1 MRYLRWNKRTCK
13 MNRFRIISCCTALS
27 LVMLTACGNGSATEN
42 TDSTGTTFTESEAA
56 SLSEAETADTYSEDE
71 PASDEE
77 ASAIDTSEML
87 SQMINESHLP
97 EISIT
102 DASTHDEIMQAG
114 KRAAVFFAE
123 AADKYFGYG
132 VERRW
137 KLGQTDDDILT
148 TEEIT
153 QYQTSG
159 SYWRSFGLYTETG
172 DDYIPLDG
180 AGSKQFLIDCL
191 HLTEKGY
198 DDLCSNSPST
208 YTIKDGSFY
217 VSSGDGG
224 EAGWSYSRIVD
235 FSADENVITF
245 SCERFGDAEDWG
257 YDEDM
262 IQPFTFSLA
271 FEDDGWKLDGVSYG
285 EGFFEFSPREY
296 TVTDEE
302 KQQIQTLLKESG
314 QFFYDYIDCKE
325 ICKHTDT
332 SKTVTTQ
339 ETADNGM
346 YEGEAYDRTW
356 YEVTDGDVTSLDAL
370 NEKTEKLFT
379 ENMTADL
386 GTAIANNYH
395 EENGKLY
402 LSDNAGSD
410 GGLLGTDTVYIK
422 SVGKADDVFILYMTA
437 FGAGENWEFDH
448 DLTEDFTVLLKKT
461 DNCFKVDEC
470 SLNAQAYIEWCYDPD
485 DDMI

>member
-1 MRYLRWNKRTCK
+1 

-42 TDSTGTTFTESEAA
+42 TDSTDTTFTESEAA

-148 TEEIT
+148 TEEMM

-180 AGSKQFLIDCL
+180 TGSKQFLIDCL

-235 FSADENVITF
+235 FSADENIITF
-245 SCERFGDAEDWG
+245 SCERVGDAEDWG

-285 EGFFEFSPREY
+285 EGFFEFRPREY

-356 YEVTDGDVTSLDAL
+356 YEVTDGDVTSLDVL

-402 LSDNAGSD
+402 LSENAGSD

-437 FGAGENWEFDH
+437 FGAGENWELDH

-461 DNCFKVDEC
+461 DNGFKVDEC
-470 SLNAQAYIEWCYDPD
+470 SLNAQAYIEWCYDPE

>member
-1 MRYLRWNKRTCK
+1 

-42 TDSTGTTFTESEAA
+42 TDSTDTTFTESEAA

-71 PASDEE
+71 PASGEE

-148 TEEIT
+148 TEEMM

-180 AGSKQFLIDCL
+180 TGSKQFLIDCL

-235 FSADENVITF
+235 FSADENIITF
-245 SCERFGDAEDWG
+245 SCERVGDAEDWG

-285 EGFFEFSPREY
+285 EGFFEFLPREY

-356 YEVTDGDVTSLDAL
+356 YEVTDGDVTSLDVL

-402 LSDNAGSD
+402 LSENAGSD

-422 SVGKADDVFILYMTA
+422 SVSKADDVFILYMTA
-437 FGAGENWEFDH
+437 FGAGENWELDH

-461 DNCFKVDEC
+461 DNGFKVDEC
-470 SLNAQAYIEWCYDPD
+470 SLNAQAYIEWCYDPE

>member
-1 MRYLRWNKRTCK
+1 

-42 TDSTGTTFTESEAA
+42 TDSTDTTFTESEAA

-123 AADKYFGYG
+123 AADKYFSYG

-148 TEEIT
+148 TEEMM

-180 AGSKQFLIDCL
+180 TGSKQFLIDCL

-245 SCERFGDAEDWG
+245 SCERVGDAEDWG

-285 EGFFEFSPREY
+285 EGFFEFRPREY

-356 YEVTDGDVTSLDAL
+356 YEVTDGDVTSLDVI

-402 LSDNAGSD
+402 LSENAGSD

-437 FGAGENWEFDH
+437 FGAGENWELDH

-461 DNCFKVDEC
+461 DNGFKVDEC
-470 SLNAQAYIEWCYDPD
+470 SLNAQAYIEWCYDPE

>member
-1 MRYLRWNKRTCK
+1 

-27 LVMLTACGNGSATEN
+27 LVMLTACGNGSAPEN
-42 TDSTGTTFTESEAA
+42 TDSTDTTFTESEAA

-71 PASDEE
+71 PASGEE

-148 TEEIT
+148 TEEMM

-180 AGSKQFLIDCL
+180 TGSKQFLIDCL

-235 FSADENVITF
+235 FSADENIITF
-245 SCERFGDAEDWG
+245 SCERVGDAEDWG

-285 EGFFEFSPREY
+285 EGFFEFRPREY

-346 YEGEAYDRTW
+346 YEGEAYDKTW

-402 LSDNAGSD
+402 LSDNAGSY

-437 FGAGENWEFDH
+437 FGAGENWELDH

-461 DNCFKVDEC
+461 DNGFKVDEC

>member
-1 MRYLRWNKRTCK
+1 

-27 LVMLTACGNGSATEN
+27 LVMLTACVNGSATEN
-42 TDSTGTTFTESEAA
+42 TDSTDTTFTESEAA

-123 AADKYFGYG
+123 AADKYFSYG

-137 KLGQTDDDILT
+137 KLGQTDDNILT
-148 TEEIT
+148 TEEMM

-180 AGSKQFLIDCL
+180 TGSKQFLIDCL

-245 SCERFGDAEDWG
+245 SCERVGDAEDWG

-285 EGFFEFSPREY
+285 EGFFEFRPKEY

-356 YEVTDGDVTSLDAL
+356 YEVTDGDVTSLDVL

-402 LSDNAGSD
+402 LSENAGSD

-437 FGAGENWEFDH
+437 FGAGENWELDH

-461 DNCFKVDEC
+461 DNGFKVDEC
-470 SLNAQAYIEWCYDPD
+470 SLNAQAYIEWCYDPE

>member
-1 MRYLRWNKRTCK
+1 
-13 MNRFRIISCCTALS
+13 
-27 LVMLTACGNGSATEN
+27 
-42 TDSTGTTFTESEAA
+42 
-56 SLSEAETADTYSEDE
+56 
-71 PASDEE
+71 
-77 ASAIDTSEML
+77 
-87 SQMINESHLP
+87 
-97 EISIT
+97 
-102 DASTHDEIMQAG
+102 
-114 KRAAVFFAE
+114 
-123 AADKYFGYG
+123 
-132 VERRW
+132 
-137 KLGQTDDDILT
+137 
-148 TEEIT
+148 
-153 QYQTSG
+153 
-159 SYWRSFGLYTETG
+159 
-172 DDYIPLDG
+172 
-180 AGSKQFLIDCL
+180 
-191 HLTEKGY
+191 
-198 DDLCSNSPST
+198 
-208 YTIKDGSFY
+208 
-217 VSSGDGG
+217 
-224 EAGWSYSRIVD
+224 
-235 FSADENVITF
+235 
-245 SCERFGDAEDWG
+245 
-257 YDEDM
+257 M

-285 EGFFEFSPREY
+285 EGFFEFRPREY

-356 YEVTDGDVTSLDAL
+356 YEVTDGDVTSLDVL

-402 LSDNAGSD
+402 LSENAGSD

-437 FGAGENWEFDH
+437 FGAGENWELDH

-461 DNCFKVDEC
+461 YNGFKVDEC
-470 SLNAQAYIEWCYDPD
+470 SLNAQAYIEWCYDPE

>member
-1 MRYLRWNKRTCK
+1 

-27 LVMLTACGNGSATEN
+27 LVMLTACGNSLATEN
-42 TDSTGTTFTESEAA
+42 TDSTDTTFTESEAA

-71 PASDEE
+71 PASGEE

-87 SQMINESHLP
+87 SQMINESDLP
-97 EISIT
+97 KISIT
-102 DASTHDEIMQAG
+102 DASTHDEIMQSG

-123 AADKYFGYG
+123 TADKCFGYG

-235 FSADENVITF
+235 FSADVNVITF
-245 SCERFGDAEDWG
+245 SCERVGDAEDWG

-285 EGFFEFSPREY
+285 EGFFEFRPREY
-296 TVTDEE
+296 AVTDEE

-346 YEGEAYDRTW
+346 YEGEAYNRTW
-356 YEVTDGDVTSLDAL
+356 YEVTDGDVTSLNAL

-437 FGAGENWEFDH
+437 FGAGESWELDH

-461 DNCFKVDEC
+461 DNGFKVDEC
-470 SLNAQAYIEWCYDPD
+470 SLNAQAYIEWCYDPEN
-485 DDMI
+485 DMI

>member
-1 MRYLRWNKRTCK
+1 

-27 LVMLTACGNGSATEN
+27 LVMLTACGNGSAPEN
-42 TDSTGTTFTESEAA
+42 TDSTDTTFTESEAA

-71 PASDEE
+71 PASGEE

-148 TEEIT
+148 TEEMM

-180 AGSKQFLIDCL
+180 TGSKQFLIDCL

-235 FSADENVITF
+235 FSADENIITF
-245 SCERFGDAEDWG
+245 SCERVGDAEDWG

-285 EGFFEFSPREY
+285 EGFFEFRPREY

-346 YEGEAYDRTW
+346 YEGEAYDKTW

-402 LSDNAGSD
+402 LSENAGSD

-437 FGAGENWEFDH
+437 FGAGENWELDH

-461 DNCFKVDEC
+461 DNGFKVDEC

>member
-1 MRYLRWNKRTCK
+1 

-42 TDSTGTTFTESEAA
+42 TDSTDTTFTESEAA

-180 AGSKQFLIDCL
+180 TGSKQFLIDCL
-191 HLTEKGY
+191 HFTEKGY

-245 SCERFGDAEDWG
+245 SCERVGDAEDWG

-285 EGFFEFSPREY
+285 EGFFEFRPREY

-356 YEVTDGDVTSLDAL
+356 YEVTDGDVTSLDVL

-402 LSDNAGSD
+402 LSENAGSD

-437 FGAGENWEFDH
+437 FGAGENWELDH

-461 DNCFKVDEC
+461 DNGFKVDEC
-470 SLNAQAYIEWCYDPD
+470 SLNAQAYIEWCYDPE

>member
-1 MRYLRWNKRTCK
+1 

-42 TDSTGTTFTESEAA
+42 TDSTDTTFTESEAA
-56 SLSEAETADTYSEDE
+56 SLSEAETADTYSENE
-71 PASDEE
+71 PASGEE

-97 EISIT
+97 KISIT

-148 TEEIT
+148 TEEMM
-153 QYQTSG
+153 QYQTLG

-172 DDYIPLDG
+172 DDYIPPDG
-180 AGSKQFLIDCL
+180 TGSKQFLIDCL

-245 SCERFGDAEDWG
+245 SCERVGDAEDWG

-285 EGFFEFSPREY
+285 EGFFEFRPREY

-437 FGAGENWEFDH
+437 FGAGENWELDH

-461 DNCFKVDEC
+461 DNGFKVDEC

>member
-1 MRYLRWNKRTCK
+1 

-42 TDSTGTTFTESEAA
+42 TDSTDTTFTESEAA

-148 TEEIT
+148 TEEMM

-180 AGSKQFLIDCL
+180 TGSKQFLIDCL

-245 SCERFGDAEDWG
+245 SCERVGDAEDWG

-285 EGFFEFSPREY
+285 EGFFEFRPREY

-356 YEVTDGDVTSLDAL
+356 YEVTDGDVTSLDVL

-402 LSDNAGSD
+402 LSENAGSD

-422 SVGKADDVFILYMTA
+422 SVSKADDVFILYMTA
-437 FGAGENWEFDH
+437 FGAGENWELDH

-461 DNCFKVDEC
+461 DNGFKVDEC
-470 SLNAQAYIEWCYDPD
+470 SLNAQAYIEWCYDPE

>member
-1 MRYLRWNKRTCK
+1 

-42 TDSTGTTFTESEAA
+42 TDSTDTTFTESEAA

-148 TEEIT
+148 TEEMM

-180 AGSKQFLIDCL
+180 TGSKQFLIDCL

-245 SCERFGDAEDWG
+245 SCERVGDAEYWG

-285 EGFFEFSPREY
+285 EGFFEFRPREY

-356 YEVTDGDVTSLDAL
+356 YEVTDGDVTSLDVL

-402 LSDNAGSD
+402 LSENAGSD

-422 SVGKADDVFILYMTA
+422 SVSKADDVFILYMTA
-437 FGAGENWEFDH
+437 FGAGENWELDH

-461 DNCFKVDEC
+461 DNGFKVDEC
-470 SLNAQAYIEWCYDPD
+470 SLNAQAYIEWCYDPE

>member
-1 MRYLRWNKRTCK
+1 

-42 TDSTGTTFTESEAA
+42 TDSTDTTFTESEAA

-87 SQMINESHLP
+87 SQMINESHIP

-148 TEEIT
+148 TEEMM
-153 QYQTSG
+153 QYQTLG

-180 AGSKQFLIDCL
+180 TGSKKFLIDCL

-245 SCERFGDAEDWG
+245 SCERVGDAEDWG

-285 EGFFEFSPREY
+285 EGFFEFRPREY

-356 YEVTDGDVTSLDAL
+356 YEVTDGDVTSLDVL

-402 LSDNAGSD
+402 LSENAGSD

-422 SVGKADDVFILYMTA
+422 SVSKADDVFILYMTA
-437 FGAGENWEFDH
+437 FGAGENWELDH

-461 DNCFKVDEC
+461 DNGFKVDEC
-470 SLNAQAYIEWCYDPD
+470 SLNAQAYIEWCYAPE

>member
-1 MRYLRWNKRTCK
+1 

-42 TDSTGTTFTESEAA
+42 TDSTDTTFTESEAA

-71 PASDEE
+71 PASGEE

-148 TEEIT
+148 TEEMM

-180 AGSKQFLIDCL
+180 TGSKQFLIDCL

-235 FSADENVITF
+235 FSADENIITF
-245 SCERFGDAEDWG
+245 SCERVGDAEDWG

-285 EGFFEFSPREY
+285 EGFFEFRPREY

-356 YEVTDGDVTSLDAL
+356 YEVTDGDVTSLDVL

-402 LSDNAGSD
+402 LSENAGSD

-437 FGAGENWEFDH
+437 FGAGENWELDH

-461 DNCFKVDEC
+461 DNGFKVDEC
-470 SLNAQAYIEWCYDPD
+470 SLNAQAYIEWCYDPE

>member
-1 MRYLRWNKRTCK
+1 

-42 TDSTGTTFTESEAA
+42 TDSTDTTFTESEAA

-148 TEEIT
+148 TEEMM

-180 AGSKQFLIDCL
+180 TGSKQFLIDCL

-245 SCERFGDAEDWG
+245 SCERVGDAEDWG

-285 EGFFEFSPREY
+285 EGFFEFRPREY

-356 YEVTDGDVTSLDAL
+356 YEVTDGDVTSLDVL

-402 LSDNAGSD
+402 LSENAGSD

-437 FGAGENWEFDH
+437 FGAGENWELDH

-461 DNCFKVDEC
+461 DNGFKVDEC
-470 SLNAQAYIEWCYDPD
+470 SLNAQAYIEWCYDPE

>member
-1 MRYLRWNKRTCK
+1 

-42 TDSTGTTFTESEAA
+42 TDSTDTTFTESEAA

-123 AADKYFGYG
+123 AADKYFSYG

-148 TEEIT
+148 TEEMM

-180 AGSKQFLIDCL
+180 TGSKQFLIDCL

-245 SCERFGDAEDWG
+245 SCERVGDAEDWG

-285 EGFFEFSPREY
+285 EGFFEFRPREY

-325 ICKHTDT
+325 IYKHTDT

-356 YEVTDGDVTSLDAL
+356 YEVTDGDVTSLDVL

-402 LSDNAGSD
+402 LSENAGSD

-437 FGAGENWEFDH
+437 FGAGENWELDH

-461 DNCFKVDEC
+461 DNGFKVDEC
-470 SLNAQAYIEWCYDPD
+470 SLNAQAYIEWCYDPE

>member
-1 MRYLRWNKRTCK
+1 

-27 LVMLTACGNGSATEN
+27 LVMLTACGNGSAPEN
-42 TDSTGTTFTESEAA
+42 TDSTDTTFTESEAA

-71 PASDEE
+71 PASGEE
-77 ASAIDTSEML
+77 ASAIDTSKML
-87 SQMINESHLP
+87 SQMINESHFP

-148 TEEIT
+148 TEEMM

-180 AGSKQFLIDCL
+180 TGSKQFLIDCL

-245 SCERFGDAEDWG
+245 SCERVGDAEDWG

-285 EGFFEFSPREY
+285 EGFFEFRPREY

-325 ICKHTDT
+325 ICKHPTEECHCNCCPAKDFESQPV
-332 SKTVTTQ
+332 SKH
-339 ETADNGM
+339 
-346 YEGEAYDRTW
+346 
-356 YEVTDGDVTSLDAL
+356 L
-370 NEKTEKLFT
+370 NEYDCLSV
-379 ENMTADL
+379 
-386 GTAIANNYH
+386 IP
-395 EENGKLY
+395 Y
-402 LSDNAGSD
+402 LR
-410 GGLLGTDTVYIK
+410 
-422 SVGKADDVFILYMTA
+422 
-437 FGAGENWEFDH
+437 
-448 DLTEDFTVLLKKT
+448 
-461 DNCFKVDEC
+461 
-470 SLNAQAYIEWCYDPD
+470 
-485 DDMI
+485 

>member
-1 MRYLRWNKRTCK
+1 MNKFK
-13 MNRFRIISCCTALS
+13 IISCCTALS
-27 LVMLTACGNGSATEN
+27 LVMLTACGKGSTSERIDSDDTTV
-42 TDSTGTTFTESEAA
+42 TDSETAFTESETT
-56 SLSEAETADTYSEDE
+56 SLSETETADTNSEDK
-71 PASDEE
+71 PASGEE
-77 ASAIDTSEML
+77 ASAINTSEML
-87 SQMINESHLP
+87 SQMINRSKLP

-102 DASTHDEIMQAG
+102 DSSSHDEIMQAG

-137 KLGQTDDDILT
+137 KLSQTDDDILAM
-148 TEEIT
+148 EEMT

-159 SYWRSFGLYTETG
+159 SYWRSLGLYTETG
-172 DDYIPLDG
+172 DAYIPLDG
-180 AGSKQFLIDCL
+180 AESKQFLIDCL

-198 DDLCSNSPST
+198 DDLCANSPST
-208 YTIKDGSFY
+208 YTINDDSFY

-235 FSADENVITF
+235 YSADGSVITF
-245 SCERFGDAEDWG
+245 NCERVGDAEDWG

-271 FEDDGWKLDGVSYG
+271 FEDDAWKLDGVYYG
-285 EGFFEFSPREY
+285 EGFFKFRPQEY
-296 TVTDEE
+296 AVTDEE

-314 QFFYDYIDCKE
+314 QFFYDYINCKE

-332 SKTVTTQ
+332 NKTVTTQ
-339 ETADNGM
+339 EIADNGM
-346 YEGEAYDRTW
+346 YEGEAHDRTW
-356 YEVTDGDVTSLDAL
+356 YEVTGGDVTSLDAL
-370 NEKTEKLFT
+370 NEKMGKLFT

-386 GTAIANNYH
+386 DTAIDKNYH

-422 SVGKADDVFILYMTA
+422 SVGKADDMFVLYMTA
-437 FGAGENWEFDH
+437 FGAGENWELDY

-461 DNCFKVDEC
+461 DNGFKVDEC
-470 SLNAQAYIEWCYDPD
+470 GLNAQAYIEWCYTPEN
-485 DDMI
+485 DMI

>member
-1 MRYLRWNKRTCK
+1 
-13 MNRFRIISCCTALS
+13 MNRSRIISCCTALS

-42 TDSTGTTFTESEAA
+42 TDSTDTTFTESEAA

-71 PASDEE
+71 SASDEE

-114 KRAAVFFAE
+114 KRAAMFFAE

-153 QYQTSG
+153 QYQTLG

-180 AGSKQFLIDCL
+180 TGSKQFLIDCL

-235 FSADENVITF
+235 FSADENIITF
-245 SCERFGDAEDWG
+245 SCERVGDAEDWG

-285 EGFFEFSPREY
+285 EGFFEFRPREY

-437 FGAGENWEFDH
+437 FGAGENWELDH

-461 DNCFKVDEC
+461 DNGFKVDKC

>member
-1 MRYLRWNKRTCK
+1 

-42 TDSTGTTFTESEAA
+42 TDSTDTTFTESETIL
-56 SLSEAETADTYSEDE
+56 LSEAETADTYSEDE
-71 PASDEE
+71 PASGEE

-191 HLTEKGY
+191 HLTENGY

-235 FSADENVITF
+235 FSADGSVITF
-245 SCERFGDAEDWG
+245 NCERVGDAEDWG

-285 EGFFEFSPREY
+285 EGFFEFRPREY
-296 TVTDEE
+296 AVTDEE

-346 YEGEAYDRTW
+346 YEGEAYNRTW
-356 YEVTDGDVTSLDAL
+356 YEVTDGDVTSLNAL

-402 LSDNAGSD
+402 LSENAGSD

-437 FGAGENWEFDH
+437 FGAGENWELDH
-448 DLTEDFTVLLKKT
+448 DLTENFTVLLKKT
-461 DNCFKVDEC
+461 DNGFKVDEC
-470 SLNAQAYIEWCYDPD
+470 SLNAQAYIEWCYDPEN
-485 DDMI
+485 DMI